1 MSTKGE
7 ENTDLI
13 IESCQ
18 EVLATLVDPKPE
30 WEEVLATTVAALGK
44 LKTLFFL
51 KTNLAVPITN
61 ACRKDT
67 EQLKELADKQDFAAF
82 DEVFAGFQKNIKK
95 LLEQSNMKGLI
106 LT

>member
-7 ENTDLI
+7 ENTDVI

-18 EVLATLVDPKPE
+18 EVLATLVDPKQE
-30 WEEVLATTVAALGK
+30 WEAALTTTVAALEK
-44 LKTLFFL
+44 MKTLFFL

-61 ACRKDT
+61 TCRKDT
-67 EQLKELADKQDFAAF
+67 ERLKELADKQDLAAF
-82 DEVFAGFQKNIKK
+82 DEVFAGFQINIKK